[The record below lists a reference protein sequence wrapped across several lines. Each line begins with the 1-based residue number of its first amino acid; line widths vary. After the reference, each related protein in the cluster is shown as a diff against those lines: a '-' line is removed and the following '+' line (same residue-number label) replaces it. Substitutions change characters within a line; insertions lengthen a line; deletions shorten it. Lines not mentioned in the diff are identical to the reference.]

1 MSMSLIQ
8 YYREHLQLRN
18 PVLIAALAGWND
30 AADSATTAIKFLIDR
45 WKPVKIAEIDSEDF
59 YVFTETRPIVRIVDG
74 MQRSLV
80 WPANQF
86 SAHSLPEQERD
97 IILYLGV
104 EPQLKWRTFS
114 ECFLEV
120 CRHFHVSEVILLGA
134 MLADIPHSLAVPIT
148 GSSSTPE
155 LQERLRELDIHSS
168 GYEGPTGMIGVLQDA
183 CRRANIPAASLW
195 AAAPHYLAAT
205 PNIKVTAALL
215 AYVNS
220 LLSLDLDLNEIQAD
234 AVRFEEQ
241 ITALVARDPE
251 ASAYVR
257 RLEEQIHAL
266 ADEEDEDDEDDL
278 EDEEEPPVV
287 ETAHGPATDLDHPA
301 GTGPLPSAD
310 VLIRSVEELLRRER
324 EQGPPTDTDDSKDE
338 G

>member
-120 CRHFHVSEVILLGA
+120 STFTSRKSFCWGLCWRTS
-134 MLADIPHSLAVPIT
+134 PTRWPCPSLAARQRP
-148 GSSSTPE
+148 SF
-155 LQERLRELDIHSS
+155 RN
-168 GYEGPTGMIGVLQDA
+168 GY
-183 CRRANIPAASLW
+183 ASW
-195 AAAPHYLAAT
+195 
-205 PNIKVTAALL
+205 I
-215 AYVNS
+215 S
-220 LLSLDLDLNEIQAD
+220 
-234 AVRFEEQ
+234 
-241 ITALVARDPE
+241 TALVTRA
-251 ASAYVR
+251 
-257 RLEEQIHAL
+257 
-266 ADEEDEDDEDDL
+266 
-278 EDEEEPPVV
+278 PP
-287 ETAHGPATDLDHPA
+287 A
-301 GTGPLPSAD
+301 
-310 VLIRSVEELLRRER
+310 
-324 EQGPPTDTDDSKDE
+324 
-338 G
+338 